1 MRLRAYKVYSWFRA
15 VSGLG
20 LIKCIII
27 AETFQTSARLSCASS
42 GVKDPKTQ
50 ERLMPRLGDLVTKL
64 LVLDPAAS

>member
-1 MRLRAYKVYSWFRA
+1 MYNY
-15 VSGLG
+15 
-20 LIKCIII
+20 I